1 MLLGIAEKHSETL
14 EVRSGGDV
22 ETGAQ
27 RERAEEGNEG
37 EVRETV
43 RGEAESVGS
52 PGQRGGGGERG
63 RRVVK
68 DV

>member
-1 MLLGIAEKHSETL
+1 MGIVEKHLETL
-14 EVRSGGDV
+14 EVSGGVDV

-43 RGEAESVGS
+43 RGEAESIGS
-52 PGQRGGGGERG
+52 PGQRGGGGE
-63 RRVVK
+63 
-68 DV
+68 